1 MTSSKQA
8 LRTRVNK
15 RAETRG
21 EKVIRFL
28 SEYVLTPEG
37 EHVGKPLQLAD
48 FQKRFLLDLYDNP
61 AGTRRAYLSI
71 ARKNG
76 KSGLLAGILL
86 AHIIGPERI
95 QNSQI
100 VSGARSRDQAA
111 LIYDLASKML
121 NLQPK
126 FQGLYR
132 LVPSSK
138 RIIGLKA
145 NVEYKAL
152 AADGTTAHGLSPVL
166 AILDEVGQVRGP
178 QDDFIDA
185 ITTAQGAHKSPLLIA
200 ISTQSAND
208 ADLFSQ
214 WLDDAARSKDP
225 KIISHVYSAKKEAA
239 VTDPQAWKDANPAL
253 GLFRSLADVEEQ
265 AKQAARMPSAE
276 NTFRNLILNQRVSTV
291 VPFIS
296 KSVWDANAGNLL
308 PFKPITTVWAG
319 LDLSGRTDLT
329 SLVLVGKVG
338 DAWQIHPYFWTPE
351 GGLIERSKRD
361 RQPYDVWVRE
371 GYIRTTPGNTVDY
384 DFVAK
389 EIIEIVAELD
399 LHSIAYDRW
408 RINIFRKA
416 LDAQGADL
424 PLVEWGQGF
433 KDMSPAIELM
443 EAKLLNEE
451 ISHGNNPVMT
461 MCAANAILAKDP
473 AGNRKLDKHKATGRI
488 DGIVAMAMAF
498 GVGEM
503 HMEEEERDFQL
514 FVI

>member
-8 LRTRVNK
+8 LRARVNK
-15 RAETRG
+15 GAETRG

-166 AILDEVGQVRGP
+166 AILDEVGQVRGQ

-239 VTDPQAWKDANPAL
+239 VTDPQAWQDANPAL

-291 VPFIS
+291 TPFIS
-296 KSVWDANAGNLL
+296 KNVWDANGGKLL
-308 PFKPITTVWAG
+308 DFGDAPVYAG

-329 SLVLVGKVG
+329 SLVIIGKVAG
-338 DAWQIHPYFWTPE
+338 VWHTQAHFWTP
-351 GGLIERSKRD
+351 GQGLHDRAKKD
-361 RQPYDVWVRE
+361 RQPYDLWVKQ
-371 GYIRTTPGNTVDY
+371 GYINTTPGATIDY
-384 DFVAK
+384 EFVAQD
-389 EIIEIVAELD
+389 IFNLISGLNLVTV
-399 LHSIAYDRW
+399 AYDRW
-408 RINIFRKA
+408 RIEIFRKQ
-416 LDAQGADL
+416 LDSMGIEL
-424 PLVEWGQGF
+424 PLVECGQGF
-433 KDMSPAIELM
+433 KDMSPAIEIL
-443 EAKLLNEE
+443 ESELLNGR
-451 ISHGNNPVMT
+451 IAHGGNPVLT
-461 MCAANAILAKDP
+461 MCAANAVISAD
-473 AGNRKLDKHKATGRI
+473 AANNRKLDKHKATGRI
-488 DGIVAMAMAF
+488 DGMVAMAMAF
-498 GVGEM
+498 FAASADEA
-503 HMEEEERDFQL
+503 EAPKEYQL

>member
-214 WLDDAARSKDP
+214 WLDDAAR
-225 KIISHVYSAKKEAA
+225 
-239 VTDPQAWKDANPAL
+239 
-253 GLFRSLADVEEQ
+253 
-265 AKQAARMPSAE
+265 
-276 NTFRNLILNQRVSTV
+276 
-291 VPFIS
+291 
-296 KSVWDANAGNLL
+296 
-308 PFKPITTVWAG
+308 
-319 LDLSGRTDLT
+319 
-329 SLVLVGKVG
+329 
-338 DAWQIHPYFWTPE
+338 
-351 GGLIERSKRD
+351 
-361 RQPYDVWVRE
+361 
-371 GYIRTTPGNTVDY
+371 
-384 DFVAK
+384 
-389 EIIEIVAELD
+389 
-399 LHSIAYDRW
+399 
-408 RINIFRKA
+408 
-416 LDAQGADL
+416 
-424 PLVEWGQGF
+424 
-433 KDMSPAIELM
+433 
-443 EAKLLNEE
+443 
-451 ISHGNNPVMT
+451 
-461 MCAANAILAKDP
+461 
-473 AGNRKLDKHKATGRI
+473 
-488 DGIVAMAMAF
+488 
-498 GVGEM
+498 
-503 HMEEEERDFQL
+503 
-514 FVI
+514 

>member
-1 MTSSKQA
+1 
-8 LRTRVNK
+8 
-15 RAETRG
+15 
-21 EKVIRFL
+21 
-28 SEYVLTPEG
+28 
-37 EHVGKPLQLAD
+37 LAD

-166 AILDEVGQVRGP
+166 AILDEVGQVRGQ

-185 ITTAQGAHKSPLLIA
+185 ITTAQGAHKSPILIA

-208 ADLFSQ
+208 SDLFSQ

-225 KIISHVYSAKKEAA
+225 KIISHVYAAKKEAS
-239 VTDPQAWKDANPAL
+239 VTDPQAWQDANPAL
-253 GLFRSLADVEEQ
+253 GLFRSLSDVEEQ

-291 VPFIS
+291 TPFIS
-296 KSVWDANAGNLL
+296 KNVWDANGGKLL
-308 PFKPITTVWAG
+308 DFGDAPVYAG

-329 SLVLVGKVG
+329 SLVIVGKVAG
-338 DAWQIHPYFWTPE
+338 VWHTQAHFWTPE
-351 GGLIERSKRD
+351 QGLHDRAKKD
-361 RQPYDVWVRE
+361 RQPYDLWVKQ
-371 GYIRTTPGNTVDY
+371 GYINTTPGATIDY
-384 DFVAK
+384 EFVAQD
-389 EIIEIVAELD
+389 IFNLISGLNLVTV
-399 LHSIAYDRW
+399 AYDRW
-408 RINIFRKA
+408 RIEIFRKQ
-416 LDAQGADL
+416 LDSMGIEL
-424 PLVEWGQGF
+424 PLVECGQGF
-433 KDMSPAIELM
+433 KDMSPAIEIL
-443 EAKLLNEE
+443 ESELLNGR
-451 ISHGNNPVMT
+451 IAHGGNPVLT
-461 MCAANAILAKDP
+461 MCAANAVISAD
-473 AGNRKLDKHKATGRI
+473 AANNRKLDKHKATGRI
-488 DGIVAMAMAF
+488 DGMVAMAMAF
-498 GVGEM
+498 FAASADEA
-503 HMEEEERDFQL
+503 EAPKEYQL